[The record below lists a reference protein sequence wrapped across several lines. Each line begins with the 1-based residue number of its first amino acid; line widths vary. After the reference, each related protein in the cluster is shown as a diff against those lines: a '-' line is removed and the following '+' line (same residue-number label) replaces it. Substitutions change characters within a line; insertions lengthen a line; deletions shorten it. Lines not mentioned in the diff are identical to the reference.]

1 MRQAT
6 RRQRVWWSFLTA
18 GLILAVAAPGTR
30 AATSNQDTQTVA
42 VTILGIHATNEE
54 KPHVDPALAA
64 IAKPLKRYK
73 FNSFRLVAKETRS
86 VALGKEWELP
96 MVEGYA
102 RRVRPQESDK
112 DRVKMEVAWI
122 QYVKDKDG
130 KRKAHVRERHI
141 MFIGKGKYLLTAVK
155 LKKGALV
162 GAVAVK

>member
-6 RRQRVWWSFLTA
+6 RRQHAGWSVLTA
-18 GLILAVAAPGTR
+18 GLILAAAAAGTR

-54 KPHVDPALAA
+54 KPHIDPALAA

-73 FNSFRLVAKETRS
+73 F
-86 VALGKEWELP
+86 ALGKEWELP

-102 RRVRPQESDK
+102 RRVRPTESDK